1 MQFAMQSIGNKIL
14 SSIKKC
20 GRGQMLFPSDFMR
33 YGEPKAVQ
41 KAFETLAKSETI
53 IRVARGIYCYP
64 KIETRLG
71 LGVIYPTLEEIA
83 QTIARRDKVRIA
95 PTGVYAMNRLGL
107 STQVVMNAVFYTDGS
122 SRKINISENK
132 TIQFKHVVPKKL
144 AFKNEIPM
152 LIVFALQEITAEKFD
167 ESYFEKLKRV
177 LKTVPKEHT
186 LEDANLIPAWIR
198 TIIEK
203 CYD

>member
-1 MQFAMQSIGNKIL
+1 MQSIENKVITR
-14 SSIKKC
+14 IKKC

-33 YGEPKAVQ
+33 LGEPKSVQ
-41 KAFETLAKSETI
+41 KAFENLTKNGTL

-64 KIETRLG
+64 KVETKLG

-83 QTIARRDKVRIA
+83 QTIARRDKIRIA
-95 PTGVYAMNRLGL
+95 PTGIYAMNRLGL

-122 SRKINISENK
+122 SRKIHIAENK

-144 AFKNEIPM
+144 AFKNELPM
-152 LIVFALQEITAEKFD
+152 LIVFALQEITAEHFTA
-167 ESYFEKLKRV
+167 EHLTKLKRV
-177 LKTVPKEHT
+177 LASVPKDHI
-186 LEDANLIPAWIR
+186 LEDAALIPAWIR

-203 CYD
+203 CYE